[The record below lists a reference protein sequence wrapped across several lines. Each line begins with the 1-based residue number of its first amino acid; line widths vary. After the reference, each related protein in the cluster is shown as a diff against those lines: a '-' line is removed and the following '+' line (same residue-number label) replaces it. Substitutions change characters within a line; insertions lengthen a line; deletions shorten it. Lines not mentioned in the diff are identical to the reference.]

1 MTSLPRTTGLRHVA
15 LNVVKLEAC
24 RDFYVGVLG
33 MRIEWQPDED
43 NVYLTG
49 GFDNLALHRASHD
62 ACSSDS
68 DTASA
73 SDSDPPADRGRL
85 DHIGFLLDAP
95 EDVDLWHD
103 HMIAHSVPILKAPK
117 THRDGARSFYC
128 EDPDGVCIQMIYHPP
143 LARGGPAKGSVSVT
157 R

>member
-49 GFDNLALHRASHD
+49 GFDNLALHRAPHD
-62 ACSSDS
+62 SS
-68 DTASA
+68 AYESA
-73 SDSDPPADRGRL
+73 SPSDRERL

-103 HMIAHSVPILKAPK
+103 HMIANSVPILKAPK